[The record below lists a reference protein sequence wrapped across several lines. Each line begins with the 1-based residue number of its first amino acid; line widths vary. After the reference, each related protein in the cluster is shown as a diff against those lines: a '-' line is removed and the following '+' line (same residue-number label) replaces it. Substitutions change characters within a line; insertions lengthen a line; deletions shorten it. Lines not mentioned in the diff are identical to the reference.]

1 MYRLP
6 ALPSVL
12 AVSHGC
18 SSGRPWQDRLLLHR
32 LMLTPAG
39 GPRVSAHQLWSAASI
54 RPFICPK
61 PLPIASLAYG
71 ISCSNSQ
78 AVQGV
83 GCSVGM
89 CACVWHCI
97 VNAPATQADLWASPV
112 LQPVLT
118 ATDAE
123 ADHLNSFALGLRT
136 ALRPNQLSK
145 LPEVSGFASAAE
157 MGAPL
162 FVSNS
167 KDWLRPRP

>member
-1 MYRLP
+1 M
-6 ALPSVL
+6 
-12 AVSHGC
+12 
-18 SSGRPWQDRLLLHR
+18 
-32 LMLTPAG
+32 
-39 GPRVSAHQLWSAASI
+39 
-54 RPFICPK
+54 
-61 PLPIASLAYG
+61 
-71 ISCSNSQ
+71 
-78 AVQGV
+78 
-83 GCSVGM
+83 
-89 CACVWHCI
+89 

-123 ADHLNSFALGLRT
+123 ADQLNSF

-167 KDWLRPRP
+167 KNWLRPRP